1 MNELWKQI
9 GKPVVTVDYDIKDLI
24 PDYLEKRRE
33 DLSKIKNSFYKKD
46 YTSISRLGH
55 IIKGSGGSFGFND
68 LSYIGKSLEHAAEKK
83 DAKTIRKSIDELTH
97 YLDNVKVVYK

>member
-9 GKPVVTVDYDIKDLI
+9 GKPVVTVDSDIKDLI
-24 PDYLEKRRE
+24 PDYLKKRRE
-33 DLSKIKNSFYKKD
+33 DLSEIKSSFFKND
-46 YTSISRLGH
+46 YSSISRLGH

-68 LSYIGKSLEHAAEKK
+68 LSKIGKSLEHAAEKK
-83 DAKTIRKSIDELTH
+83 DVETVRKSIEELTH